1 MYLTQKFGD
10 RRGDTGKPY
19 RSRRRS
25 RKPSLVWLVLF
36 LIMAVVV
43 ILLLAGQVWPGLFD
57 NLIYLTTSYIG
68 ALNYCVH

>member
-57 NLIYLTTSYIG
+57 NLIYWG
-68 ALNYCVH
+68 AQLLRPLIRE